1 MLLSKPQKL
10 CPENKNP
17 NMRKSHS
24 CFVFCL
30 SFFFCSCLYSFA
42 LDRQPNSDYHARR
55 EKLAAKLDGGF
66 ALVFAPSEA
75 EGPNAIYGYRPDN
88 SFYYLTGWAEPGAA
102 LLVESA
108 AEAKGDSA
116 ARAYA
121 EILFLPN
128 RNSSQERWT
137 GPKLGPEDPSATTAT
152 GVARVEALDNLRTEL
167 VKMLPGRLAKIYT
180 DVPAGGETSNSTE
193 PLNWL
198 RNANAFPVGTSY
210 ADIRP
215 LLASLRM
222 IKDAGEVDLV
232 RKATNASIAA
242 QFAAIR
248 AIKPGIGERE
258 ISALLQ
264 YEWGKR
270 GCERP
275 AYVPIV
281 GSGLNSTV
289 LHYSDDSAI
298 IQSGDLV
305 VMDAAGEYSLYASD
319 ITRTVPANGKFTAR
333 QREIYDIVL
342 GAQKAAIAAF
352 QSGKSHLRRDQADS
366 LHDVAYA
373 YINSHGKDSHGEPLG
388 KYFIHGLGHF
398 VGLNVHDEGD
408 YSVPLVPGMIFTIEP
423 GIYIPEE
430 KLGVRI
436 EDMFYV
442 DKDGKLN
449 RLTESLPQTAD
460 EIERIMSHK

>member
-1 MLLSKPQKL
+1 LP
-10 CPENKNP
+10 
-17 NMRKSHS
+17 
-24 CFVFCL
+24 
-30 SFFFCSCLYSFA
+30 SFAHA
-42 LDRQPNSDYHARR
+42 LDRQPSSDYHARR

-66 ALVFAPSEA
+66 ALVFAPPEA

-88 SFYYLTGWAEPGAA
+88 NFFYLTGWTEPGAA

-108 AEAKGDSA
+108 VEAKGDTA
-116 ARAYA
+116 ARPYA

-137 GPKLGPEDPSATTAT
+137 GPKLGPDDPKAATVT
-152 GVARVEALDNLRTEL
+152 GVDKVEALDSLRTEL
-167 VKMLPGRLAKIYT
+167 VKLLPTRSAKIYT
-180 DVPAGGETSNSTE
+180 DVPGPGEVSNSTE
-193 PLNWL
+193 PVNWL
-198 RNANAFPVGTSY
+198 KNANAFPVGTSY
-210 ADIRP
+210 ADVRP

-222 IKDAGEVDLV
+222 IKDGGEVELV

-258 ISALLQ
+258 ISSLLQ

-275 AYVPIV
+275 AYAPIV
-281 GSGLNSTV
+281 GSGFNSTV
-289 LHYSDDSAI
+289 LHYSDDSGV

-319 ITRTVPANGKFTAR
+319 ITRTAPANGKFTAR

-366 LHDVAYA
+366 LHDVAYE
-373 YINSHGKDSHGEPLG
+373 YINTHGKDSHGEPLG

-408 YSVPLVPGMIFTIEP
+408 YSVTLGPGMIFTIEP

-442 DKDGKLN
+442 DKDGKLI

-460 EIERIMSHK
+460 EIERIMSHNIMSHK